1 MRQRIEILALPGDGI
16 GPEVMSQALRVLHK
30 VADIAG
36 LALVVHE
43 DLIHGQAWDTYGT
56 FCRDE
61 TVHQAKNVD
70 AVLVGAVGGEKW
82 DNLVPSGTP
91 EEKDGL
97 MRLRKEL
104 DVFAGIRPARS
115 YIHLKEKTPYRPEL
129 LNEVDLIV
137 LREMCGGIMFTF
149 PRGIESDSKGMKRGF
164 DTAAYDVNEV
174 KRHARFGFELA
185 RKRKKHL
192 TSVDKANVMESGAF
206 WREIVTK
213 VSLNYPDVHF
223 QNMYADNCSYQLA
236 INPKQFDVILADNL
250 FGDILSDQAAALS
263 GSLGMLASASLPD
276 NPSNS
281 PGIYE
286 PVHGSAPDIA
296 GKNIANPI
304 GMILS
309 LALMFEFG
317 FSMQEISEKLHL
329 TVEEVTQTGPL
340 TPDLGGLGT
349 TSQVTDAILQ
359 ALERNF

>member
-1 MRQRIEILALPGDGI
+1 MSRKIEILVLPGDGI

-30 VADIAG
+30 ISDMAD
-36 LALVVHE
+36 LSLVIHE
-43 DLIHGQAWDTYGT
+43 DLIHGQAWDAYGT

-82 DNLVPSGTP
+82 GNLAPGGTP

-115 YIHLKEKTPYRPEL
+115 YSHLNEKTPYRPEL
-129 LNEVDLIV
+129 LDEVDLIV
-137 LREMCGGIMFTF
+137 LREMCGGVMFAS
-149 PRGIESDSKGMKRGF
+149 PRGIESDSKGPKRGF
-164 DTAAYDVNEV
+164 DTAAYDVNEI

-185 RKRKKHL
+185 RKRRGHL

-206 WREIVTK
+206 WREIVSE
-213 VSLNYPDVHF
+213 VSFEYPDVHF

-263 GSLGMLASASLPD
+263 GSLGMLASASLT
-276 NPSNS
+276 NQSNS

-286 PVHGSAPDIA
+286 PVHGTAPDIA

-329 TVEEVTQTGPL
+329 AVEEVTRTGPL

-349 TSQVTDAILQ
+349 TNEVTEAILRE
-359 ALERNF
+359 LERNS

>member
-1 MRQRIEILALPGDGI
+1 MKEIEILVLPGDGV
-16 GPEVMSQALRVLHK
+16 GPEVMLQALRVLEK
-30 VADIAG
+30 ISDITN
-36 LALVVHE
+36 LPFVVHE
-43 DLIHGQAWDTYGT
+43 DLIHGQAWDAYGT

-61 TVHQAKNVD
+61 TVDRAKSVD
-70 AVLVGAVGGEKW
+70 AVLVGAVGGEQW
-82 DNLVPSGTP
+82 GNLVPNGTP

-104 DVFAGIRPARS
+104 DVFAGIRPAKSYSHLRERS
-115 YIHLKEKTPYRPEL
+115 PYRQEL
-129 LNEVDLIV
+129 LREVDLIV
-137 LREMCGGIMFTF
+137 LREMCGGVMFAS
-149 PRGIESDSKGMKRGF
+149 PRGIEKDGAQLIRGF
-164 DTAAYDVNEV
+164 DTAAYNLEEV
-174 KRHARFGFELA
+174 RRHAHFGFQLA
-185 RKRKKHL
+185 RQRNKHL
-192 TSVDKANVMESGAF
+192 TSVDKANVMESGVF
-206 WREIVTK
+206 WREV
-213 VSLNYPDVHF
+213 VSGLASEYPDVHF
-223 QNMYADNCSYQLA
+223 ENMYADNCSYQLA

-286 PVHGSAPDIA
+286 PVHGTAPDIA

-329 TVEEVTQTGPL
+329 AVEEVTRTGPL

-349 TSQVTDAILQ
+349 TSEVTDAILHS
-359 ALERNF
+359 LERNF